1 MSTKKKSNKTLY
13 IIIAVVAVGFIYFAF
28 GRNKKVELQ
37 KVVAEKAARR
47 NLVESVD
54 ASGKVY
60 PEVEVEI
67 TSNVSG
73 TLIELAVAEGDAV
86 KAGQLLARIDPEA
99 MASMVERVEAATNTA
114 RAQLQSV
121 RAQKEQLEAQFK
133 NTKISFQR
141 SKDLLAQ
148 GVISKAEFDASQATY
163 ETALANLKAADEN
176 ILAAQF
182 SVKSSEATVKE
193 QRKNLSQTTIYA
205 PIDGIV
211 SKLYKKR
218 GEQVVGT
225 IQMAGTPIL
234 KIANLSSVE
243 VRIDVNERDILS
255 ISLGDTAAISL
266 DAYPNRKFDGVVTQ
280 IANTASN
287 ATGLSLTSDQVT
299 NFEVRVRMLP
309 SSYADLQEKS
319 DGRSPFR
326 AGMSATAEVRT
337 NTLYNVLSIPVG
349 AVTVRQD
356 SSETK
361 KTKKSKIDNEKLQEY
376 VFVVQGD
383 SVAMLAVSIGAQDD
397 TYVEIK
403 TGVDTSQTIVVE
415 PYDAVSKL
423 LKAGMKVEVVTL
435 EELYKKAK

>member
-1 MSTKKKSNKTLY
+1 MAGKKSNTTLY
-13 IIIAVVAVGFIYFAF
+13 IILGIVGVVVVAMLMRG
-28 GRNKKVELQ
+28 GKKEEKQ
-37 KVVAEKAARR
+37 RVVVEKAERR
-47 NLVESVD
+47 NLVEAVD
-54 ASGKVY
+54 ASGKVF

-73 TLIELAVAEGDAV
+73 TLIELAVAEGDFV
-86 KAGQLLARIDPEA
+86 KAGQLLARVDPEA
-99 MASMVERVEAATNTA
+99 MASMVERVEAATSTA
-114 RAQLQSV
+114 RAQLESV
-121 RAQKEQLEAQFK
+121 KAQKQQLEAQFK
-133 NTKISFQR
+133 NTKASYDR
-141 SKDLLAQ
+141 NKELLAQ

-225 IQMAGTPIL
+225 AQMAGTPIL
-234 KIANLSSVE
+234 KIANLNSVE
-243 VRIDVNERDILS
+243 VRIDVNERDILT

-266 DAYPNRKFDGVVTQ
+266 DAYPNRIFDGVVTQ

-309 SSYADLQEKS
+309 TSYADLQANS
-319 DGRSPFR
+319 NGRSPFR

-337 NTLYNVLSIPVG
+337 NTLYNVLAIPLG

-356 SSETK
+356 SSEQ
-361 KTKKSKIDNEKLQEY
+361 KKSKKAKHENEKLQEY
-376 VFVVQGD
+376 IFAVQGD
-383 SVAMLAVSIGAQDD
+383 SVVMLPVSIGGQDD

-403 TGVDTSQTIVVE
+403 TGLDTTQQVVVE
-415 PYDAVSKL
+415 PYDAVSKV
-423 LKAGMKVEVVTL
+423 LKAGMKVQVVSL
-435 EELYKKAK
+435 EELYNKAK